1 MSSDVRLEVPPF
13 SKGGLGGIE
22 DIMKKNLFP
31 VFAIA
36 AATALVLIFSAREA
50 SSVGKGKYKVVAVI
64 AHDEVMGRLKE
75 PSGVFYDAS
84 KERLYVA
91 DTGNNRLV
99 SFDKEFSY
107 LSELTD
113 EGFSLPVTVLKTEE
127 GDFLVLDAKEGV
139 IKVIDMKQKKVSLFD
154 IKGVPVAKEK
164 FIPGRFT
171 SDESGNIY
179 VIDRLNRRIVV
190 VKKDGSFDKVI
201 APSSPASFY
210 GFNDVKAGGGSV
222 YGLDTVSSMV
232 YVFDAKGSVVSK
244 FGVSIDPSTS
254 SSGGLSFPISL
265 AASGGFIYVL
275 YRHSGEIGVFDGRGA
290 LQYVLSDK
298 GFKEGELY
306 TPSYISISADGLIYV
321 VDGGRVQVFREV
333 E

>member
-1 MSSDVRLEVPPF
+1 MRL
-13 SKGGLGGIE
+13 G

-31 VFAIA
+31 VFAVA
-36 AATALVLIFSAREA
+36 AATALVFIFSAREA
-50 SSVGKGKYKVVAVI
+50 SSAGKGKYNVTAVI
-64 AHDEVMGRLKE
+64 ARDEIMGRLKE

-113 EGFSLPVTVLKTEE
+113 ERFALPVTVLKTEE

-139 IKVIDMKQKKVSLFD
+139 IKVIDMKQKTVSPFD
-154 IKGVPVAKEK
+154 MKGVPAGKEK

-171 SDESGNIY
+171 SDGAGNIY
-179 VIDRLNRRIVV
+179 VIDRLNRRIVM

-201 APSSPASFY
+201 APSLSASFY

-222 YGLDTVSSMV
+222 YGLDTVSSTV

-244 FGVSIDPSTS
+244 FGVSIEP
-254 SSGGLSFPISL
+254 GLSFPISL

-275 YRHSGEIGVFDGRGA
+275 YRHGGEIGVFDGRGA
-290 LQYVLSDK
+290 LQYVLSGK

-306 TPSYISISADGLIYV
+306 TPAYISISADGLIYV

>member
-1 MSSDVRLEVPPF
+1 
-13 SKGGLGGIE
+13 
-22 DIMKKNLFP
+22 MKKNFFP
-31 VFAIA
+31 VLAVA
-36 AATALVLIFSAREA
+36 VATVFTLCFPAREA
-50 SSVGKGKYKVVAVI
+50 SSAGKGKYKVVAVI

-113 EGFSLPVTVLKTEE
+113 ERFALPVTVLKTEE

-139 IKVIDMKQKKVSLFD
+139 IKVIDMKQKTVSPFD
-154 IKGVPVAKEK
+154 MKGVPAGKEK

-171 SDESGNIY
+171 SDGAGNIY
-179 VIDRLNRRIVV
+179 VIDRLNRRIVM

-222 YGLDTVSSMV
+222 YGLDTVSSTV

-244 FGVSIDPSTS
+244 FGVSIEP
-254 SSGGLSFPISL
+254 GLSFPISL
-265 AASGGFIYVL
+265 APYGGFIYVL
-275 YRHSGEIGVFDGRGA
+275 YRHGGEIGVFDGRGA
-290 LQYVLSDK
+290 LQYVLSGK

-306 TPSYISISADGLIYV
+306 NPSYMDISSFLFASSSFTLCASASALL
-321 VDGGRVQVFREV
+321 V
-333 E
+333 EKA

>member
-1 MSSDVRLEVPPF
+1 
-13 SKGGLGGIE
+13 
-22 DIMKKNLFP
+22 MKKNLFP
-31 VFAIA
+31 VLAVA
-36 AATALVLIFSAREA
+36 ALTALALIFPARDA
-50 SSVGKGKYKVVAVI
+50 SSVGKGKYKVVAVMAYEEI
-64 AHDEVMGRLKE
+64 MGRLKE

-99 SFDKEFSY
+99 SFDKDFSY
-107 LSELTD
+107 LSELID

-139 IKVIDMKQKKVSLFD
+139 IKVIDMKQKKVSPLD
-154 IKGVPVAKEK
+154 MKGVPAGKEK
-164 FIPGRFT
+164 FVPGRFT
-171 SDESGNIY
+171 SDGAGNIY

-201 APSSPASFY
+201 APALSASFY
-210 GFNDVKAGGGSV
+210 GFSDVKVGDGSV
-222 YGLDTVSSMV
+222 YGLDTVSSTV
-232 YVFDAKGSVVSK
+232 YVFDSKGNVVSK
-244 FGVSIDPSTS
+244 FGVSIEP
-254 SSGGLSFPISL
+254 GLSFPVSL

-275 YRHSGEIGVFDGRGA
+275 YRHGGEIGVFDGRGA
-290 LQYVLSDK
+290 LQYVLSGR

>member
-1 MSSDVRLEVPPF
+1 M
-13 SKGGLGGIE
+13 
-22 DIMKKNLFP
+22 
-31 VFAIA
+31 
-36 AATALVLIFSAREA
+36 
-50 SSVGKGKYKVVAVI
+50 
-64 AHDEVMGRLKE
+64 
-75 PSGVFYDAS
+75 FYDAS

-127 GDFLVLDAKEGV
+127 ATFLVLDAKEGV

-154 IKGVPVAKEK
+154 IKGVPVAKGK

-171 SDESGNIY
+171 SDESGNLY

-201 APSSPASFY
+201 APSLPASFY

-222 YGLDTVSSMV
+222 YGLDTVSRMV
-232 YVFDAKGSVVSK
+232 YVFDAKGK
-244 FGVSIDPSTS
+244 RCFQIRRFNRPFDKLIR
-254 SSGGLSFPISL
+254 GLSFLISL

-321 VDGGRVQVFREV
+321 VDGGRVQVFKR
-333 E
+333 